1 MLKVEIKK
9 KLNNFTLEVAF
20 NVFTETLALLGPS
33 GCGKSMTLKC
43 IAGVETP
50 DEGYI
55 ELNGRVLFDKE
66 NNINLPPQQRR
77 VGYLFQN
84 YALFPNM
91 TVEQNIAVAIHGDKK
106 TKMDVVAE
114 KIRSFY
120 LVGLEKEY
128 PGRLSGGQQQRVAL
142 ARLMAQNPEILMLD
156 EPFSA
161 MDNYLKWQLEQE
173 VAELLQSYPKP
184 VLLVSHNRKEAYRL
198 CDRVAVLYH
207 GKLDYICPK
216 HELFQLPRTVAVAQ
230 LVGCKNISRIRRL
243 GDHRVFAEDWGVELD
258 TTREVPETAGY
269 IGFFGHLIY
278 RAKAKEKNLIPCQ
291 VIRMTED
298 TFSAIAVLQPEGA
311 SGNEEFRKI
320 LWEMDKEVWRE
331 LECSSETLDDINE
344 GSNFKKVNNINI
356 ALDAD
361 HIMILEN
368 KAQL

>member
-1 MLKVEIKK
+1 MLKVDIKK

-20 NVFTETLALLGPS
+20 CVSTETLALLGPS

-55 ELNGRVLFDKE
+55 ELNGRVLFDKK
-66 NNINLPPQQRR
+66 NKINLPPQQRR

-91 TVEQNIAVAIHGDKK
+91 TVEQNIAVVIHGDKK
-106 TKMDVVAE
+106 TKPAIVAE
-114 KIRSFY
+114 KIRSFH
-120 LVGLEKEY
+120 LSGMEKEY

-207 GKLDYICPK
+207 GKLDYICLK
-216 HELFQLPRTVAVAQ
+216 HELYQMPHTVAVAK
-230 LVGCKNISRIRRL
+230 LVGCKNISRIKRL
-243 GDHRVFAEDWGVELD
+243 GEHRVFALDWGVELE
-258 TTREVPETAGY
+258 TTREVTESAGY
-269 IGFFGHLIY
+269 IGFFGHLIS
-278 RAKAKEKNLIPCQ
+278 RAKGKEKNIINCQ

-298 TFSAIAVLQPEGA
+298 NFSAIAVLRPEGV
-311 SGNEEFRKI
+311 SGKEEFTKL
-320 LWEMDKEVWRE
+320 LWEMDKDVWRE
-331 LECSSETLDDINE
+331 LKCSSDGFDNSCKESTCNNVSINLDP
-344 GSNFKKVNNINI
+344 
-356 ALDAD
+356 D
-361 HIMILEN
+361 HIMLLEN
-368 KAQL
+368 KTHL